1 MDTKTKGGPVTE
13 KGKQVSS
20 RNATRHGLTAK
31 KWINPEEK
39 QSYRDF
45 HNALIDDYQPRTVM
59 EGTLIEKL
67 ADIKVRLERFHC
79 AEDHLFWL
87 AREKA
92 ISPDLVV
99 KSFGVDDQAVID
111 DISDHAFGIEKT
123 NRPIAEQLF
132 NELIRHDEDDIS
144 GWGYIRDNMPL
155 LREYVLNQCKK
166 EKIDI
171 EQLINRYKPKTNQLT
186 PVRIVF
192 STNNEPE
199 PLTEEKLNQSGL
211 KVPREHFIAFIK
223 ALYKQTKRR
232 SITNYV
238 IEGFSQREQQLKH
251 AALPDSSEMDR
262 LMRYR
267 TSLERQFS
275 KTLGELLHLIKLRAD

>member
-1 MDTKTKGGPVTE
+1 MDTKTKGGPVTK

-20 RNATRHGLTAK
+20 RNAISHGLTAK
-31 KWINPEEK
+31 KWINPEERE
-39 QSYRDF
+39 SYQDF
-45 HNALIDDYQPRTVM
+45 HSALIDDYQPQTVM
-59 EGTLIEKL
+59 ESILIGKL

-92 ISPDLVV
+92 ISPNLVV

-111 DISDHAFGIEKT
+111 NISDHAFGIEKT
-123 NRPIAEQLF
+123 NQPIAEQLF
-132 NELIRHDEDDIS
+132 NELIRHDDDIS

-155 LREYVLNQCKK
+155 LSAHVLNECKK

-171 EQLINRYKPKTNQLT
+171 EQLISRYKPKTNQLT
-186 PVRIVF
+186 PVTIGI

-199 PLTEEKLNQSGL
+199 PLTEEELNQSGL
-211 KVPREHFIAFIK
+211 KVPRELFIAFIK

-238 IEGFSQREQQLKH
+238 IESFPQREHQLKH

-275 KTLGELLHLIKLRAD
+275 KTLGELLHLIKLRAG

>member
-1 MDTKTKGGPVTE
+1 MDTKTKGGPVTK

-20 RNATRHGLTAK
+20 RNALSHGLTAK

-39 QSYRDF
+39 QSYQDF
-45 HNALIDDYQPRTVM
+45 HSALIDDYQPQTVM
-59 EGTLIEKL
+59 ESTLVEKI
-67 ADIKVRLERFHC
+67 ADLKVRLERFHC

-99 KSFGVDDQAVID
+99 KSFGVDDQVVID

-155 LREYVLNQCKK
+155 LREHVLNQCKK

-171 EQLINRYKPKTNQLT
+171 EQLISRYKPKTNQLT
-186 PVRIVF
+186 PVTIII
-192 STNNEPE
+192 STNNEPK
-199 PLTEEKLNQSGL
+199 PLTEEQLNQSGL

-238 IEGFSQREQQLKH
+238 IESFSQREQQLKH

>member
-1 MDTKTKGGPVTE
+1 MDTKTKGGPVTK

-20 RNATRHGLTAK
+20 RNAISHGLTAK
-31 KWINPEEK
+31 KWINPQERE
-39 QSYRDF
+39 SYQDF
-45 HNALIDDYQPRTVM
+45 HSALIDDYQPQTVM
-59 EGTLIEKL
+59 ESTLIEKL

-111 DISDHAFGIEKT
+111 DISDHAFGVEKT

-144 GWGYIRDNMPL
+144 GWDYIRDNMPL
-155 LREYVLNQCKK
+155 LQEYVLNQCKK

-223 ALYKQTKRR
+223 TLYKQTKRR

-238 IEGFSQREQQLKH
+238 IEGFLQREQQLKH

>member
-1 MDTKTKGGPVTE
+1 MDTKTKGGPVTK

-20 RNATRHGLTAK
+20 RNALSHGLTAK

-39 QSYRDF
+39 QSYQDF
-45 HNALIDDYQPRTVM
+45 HSALIDDYQPQTVM
-59 EGTLIEKL
+59 ESTLIEKI
-67 ADIKVRLERFHC
+67 ADLKVRLERFHC

-99 KSFGVDDQAVID
+99 KSFGVDDQVVID

-155 LREYVLNQCKK
+155 LREHVLNQCKK

-171 EQLINRYKPKTNQLT
+171 EQLISRYKPKTNQLT
-186 PVRIVF
+186 PVTIII
-192 STNNEPE
+192 STNNEPK
-199 PLTEEKLNQSGL
+199 PLTEEQLNQSGL

-238 IEGFSQREQQLKH
+238 IESFSQREQQLKH

>member
-1 MDTKTKGGPVTE
+1 MDTKTKGGPVTK

-20 RNATRHGLTAK
+20 RNAISHGLTAK
-31 KWINPEEK
+31 KWINSEEK
-39 QSYRDF
+39 QSYQDF
-45 HNALIDDYQPRTVM
+45 HSALIDDYQPQTVM
-59 EGTLIEKL
+59 ESTLIEKL

-199 PLTEEKLNQSGL
+199 PLTEEELNQSGL

-238 IEGFSQREQQLKH
+238 IEGFSQRKQQLKH

-275 KTLGELLHLIKLRAD
+275 KTFGELLHLMKLRAD

>member
-1 MDTKTKGGPVTE
+1 MDTKTKGGPVTK
-13 KGKQVSS
+13 KGKKVSS
-20 RNATRHGLTAK
+20 RNAISHGLTAK
-31 KWINPEEK
+31 KWINLEET
-39 QSYRDF
+39 QSYQDF
-45 HNALIDDYQPRTVM
+45 HCALIDDYQPRTVM
-59 EGTLIEKL
+59 ESTLIEKL

-155 LREYVLNQCKK
+155 LRKHVLNECKK

-171 EQLINRYKPKTNQLT
+171 ERLISRYKQKTNQLT
-186 PVRIVF
+186 PVTIVI
-192 STNNEPE
+192 STNHEPE

-223 ALYKQTKRR
+223 TLYKQTKRR

-238 IEGFSQREQQLKH
+238 IEGFLQREQQLKH

>member
-1 MDTKTKGGPVTE
+1 MDTKTKGGPVTK
-13 KGKQVSS
+13 KGKQFSS
-20 RNATRHGLTAK
+20 RNAISHGLTAK
-31 KWINPEEK
+31 KWINPEERE
-39 QSYRDF
+39 SYQDF
-45 HNALIDDYQPRTVM
+45 HSALIDDYQPQTVM
-59 EGTLIEKL
+59 ESTLIEKL

-92 ISPDLVV
+92 ISPNLVV

-111 DISDHAFGIEKT
+111 NISDHAFGIEKT

-155 LREYVLNQCKK
+155 LRQHVLNQCKK

-199 PLTEEKLNQSGL
+199 PLTEEELNQSGL

>member
-1 MDTKTKGGPVTE
+1 MDTKTKGGPVTK

-20 RNATRHGLTAK
+20 RNALSHGLTAK

-39 QSYRDF
+39 QSYQDF
-45 HNALIDDYQPRTVM
+45 HSALIDDYQPQTVM
-59 EGTLIEKL
+59 ESTLIEKL

-144 GWGYIRDNMPL
+144 GWGYIRENMPL
-155 LREYVLNQCKK
+155 LSAHVLNECKK

-171 EQLINRYKPKTNQLT
+171 EQLISRYKPKTNQLT

-199 PLTEEKLNQSGL
+199 PFTEEELNQSGL

-267 TSLERQFS
+267 TSLDRQFS
-275 KTLGELLHLIKLRAD
+275 KTLGELLHLIKLRAG

>member
-1 MDTKTKGGPVTE
+1 MDTKTKGGPVTK

-20 RNATRHGLTAK
+20 RNALSHGLTAK

-39 QSYRDF
+39 QSYQDF
-45 HNALIDDYQPRTVM
+45 HSALIDDYQPQTVM
-59 EGTLIEKL
+59 ESTLVEKI
-67 ADIKVRLERFHC
+67 ADLKVRLERFHC

-99 KSFGVDDQAVID
+99 KSFGVDDQVVID

-155 LREYVLNQCKK
+155 LREHVLNQCKK

-171 EQLINRYKPKTNQLT
+171 EQLISRYKPKTNQLT
-186 PVRIVF
+186 PVTIII
-192 STNNEPE
+192 STNNEPKTLQEGLKTESNQQPLSGHSFRVGAALDLLEQGE
-199 PLTEEKLNQSGL
+199 PLEKIMLRGGW
-211 KVPREHFIAFIK
+211 
-223 ALYKQTKRR
+223 QT
-232 SITNYV
+232 
-238 IEGFSQREQQLKH
+238 
-251 AALPDSSEMDR
+251 DSTA
-262 LMRYR
+262 MRY
-267 TSLERQFS
+267 
-275 KTLGELLHLIKLRAD
+275 LRNWVF

>member
-1 MDTKTKGGPVTE
+1 MDTKTKGGPVTK

-20 RNATRHGLTAK
+20 RNAISHGLTAK

-39 QSYRDF
+39 QSYQDF
-45 HNALIDDYQPRTVM
+45 HSALIDDYQPQTVM
-59 EGTLIEKL
+59 ESTLIEKL
-67 ADIKVRLERFHC
+67 ADIKVRLERFHY

-123 NRPIAEQLF
+123 NQPIAKQLF

-155 LREYVLNQCKK
+155 LRQHVLNECKK

-171 EQLINRYKPKTNQLT
+171 ERLISRYKPKTNQLT
-186 PVRIVF
+186 PVTIGI
-192 STNNEPE
+192 STNHEPE
-199 PLTEEKLNQSGL
+199 PLTEEELNQSGL
-211 KVPREHFIAFIK
+211 MVPREHFIAFIK
-223 ALYKQTKRR
+223 ALFKQTKRR

-238 IEGFSQREQQLKH
+238 IEGFSQREQQLKQ

-275 KTLGELLHLIKLRAD
+275 KTLGELLHLIKLRPD

>member
-1 MDTKTKGGPVTE
+1 
-13 KGKQVSS
+13 
-20 RNATRHGLTAK
+20 
-31 KWINPEEK
+31 
-39 QSYRDF
+39 
-45 HNALIDDYQPRTVM
+45 M
-59 EGTLIEKL
+59 ESTLIEKL

-199 PLTEEKLNQSGL
+199 PLTEEELNQSGL

-262 LMRYR
+262 LMPYR

-275 KTLGELLHLIKLRAD
+275 KTLGELLHLIKLRAE

>member
-1 MDTKTKGGPVTE
+1 MDTKTKGGPVTK

-20 RNATRHGLTAK
+20 RNAISHGLTAK
-31 KWINPEEK
+31 KWINPEERE
-39 QSYRDF
+39 SYQDF
-45 HNALIDDYQPRTVM
+45 NSALIDDYQPQTVM
-59 EGTLIEKL
+59 ESTLIEKL

-92 ISPDLVV
+92 ISPNLVV

-111 DISDHAFGIEKT
+111 NISDHAFGIEKT
-123 NRPIAEQLF
+123 NQPIAEQLF
-132 NELIRHDEDDIS
+132 NELIRHDDDIS

-155 LREYVLNQCKK
+155 LSAHVLNECKK

-171 EQLINRYKPKTNQLT
+171 EQLISRYKPKTNQLT
-186 PVRIVF
+186 PVTIGI

-199 PLTEEKLNQSGL
+199 PLTEEELNQSGL
-211 KVPREHFIAFIK
+211 KVPRELFIAFIK

-238 IEGFSQREQQLKH
+238 IESFPQREHQLKH

-275 KTLGELLHLIKLRAD
+275 KTLGELLHLIKLRAG

>member
-1 MDTKTKGGPVTE
+1 MDTKTKGGPVTK
-13 KGKQVSS
+13 KGNQVSS
-20 RNATRHGLTAK
+20 RNAISHGLTAK

-39 QSYRDF
+39 QSYQDF
-45 HNALIDDYQPRTVM
+45 HSALIDDYQPRTVM
-59 EGTLIEKL
+59 ESTLIEKL

-87 AREKA
+87 ARERA

-155 LREYVLNQCKK
+155 LREHVMNECKK

-171 EQLINRYKPKTNQLT
+171 EQLISRYNPKTNQLT
-186 PVRIVF
+186 PVTIVI
-192 STNNEPE
+192 STNYEPE
-199 PLTEEKLNQSGL
+199 PLTEEQVNQSGL

-238 IEGFSQREQQLKH
+238 IESFPQREQQLTH
-251 AALPDSSEMDR
+251 AALPDASEMDR

>member
-1 MDTKTKGGPVTE
+1 MDTNTKGGPVTK

-20 RNATRHGLTAK
+20 RNAISHGLTAK

-39 QSYRDF
+39 QSYQDF
-45 HNALIDDYQPRTVM
+45 HSALIDDYQPQTVM
-59 EGTLIEKL
+59 ESTLIEKL

-123 NRPIAEQLF
+123 NLPIAEQLF

-155 LREYVLNQCKK
+155 LSAHVLNECKK

-171 EQLINRYKPKTNQLT
+171 EQLISRYKPKTNQLT
-186 PVRIVF
+186 PVTIGI

-199 PLTEEKLNQSGL
+199 PLTEKQLNQSGL
-211 KVPREHFIAFIK
+211 KVPREYFIAFIK
-223 ALYKQTKRR
+223 ALYNQAKRR

-238 IEGFSQREQQLKH
+238 IESFPQREQQLEH

>member
-1 MDTKTKGGPVTE
+1 MDTKTKGGPVTK

-20 RNATRHGLTAK
+20 RNAISHGLTAK

-39 QSYRDF
+39 QSYQDF

-59 EGTLIEKL
+59 ESTLIEKL

-111 DISDHAFGIEKT
+111 DISDHAFGVEKT

-155 LREYVLNQCKK
+155 LREHVMTECKK

-171 EQLINRYKPKTNQLT
+171 EQLISRYKPKTNQLT
-186 PVRIVF
+186 PVTIVI

-211 KVPREHFIAFIK
+211 QVPREHFIALIK

>member
-1 MDTKTKGGPVTE
+1 MDTKTKGGPVTK

-20 RNATRHGLTAK
+20 RNAIRHGLTAK
-31 KWINPEEK
+31 KWVNPEEK
-39 QSYRDF
+39 QSYQDF
-45 HNALIDDYQPRTVM
+45 HNALIDDYQPQTVM
-59 EGTLIEKL
+59 ENTLIEKL

-99 KSFGVDDQAVID
+99 KSFGVNDQAVID

-155 LREYVLNQCKK
+155 LREHVLNQCKK
-166 EKIDI
+166 KKIDI
-171 EQLINRYKPKTNQLT
+171 EQLITRYKPKTNQLT

-199 PLTEEKLNQSGL
+199 PLTEEELNQSGL

-275 KTLGELLHLIKLRAD
+275 KTLGELLHLMKLRAD

>member
-1 MDTKTKGGPVTE
+1 MDTKTKGGPVTK

-20 RNATRHGLTAK
+20 RNALSHGLTAK

-39 QSYRDF
+39 QSYQDF
-45 HNALIDDYQPRTVM
+45 HRALIDDYQPRTVM
-59 EGTLIEKL
+59 ESTLIEKL

-155 LREYVLNQCKK
+155 LSAHVLNECKK

-171 EQLINRYKPKTNQLT
+171 EQLISRYKPKTNQLT
-186 PVRIVF
+186 PVKIGI

-211 KVPREHFIAFIK
+211 KVPREHFITFIK
-223 ALYKQTKRR
+223 ALSKQTKQR

>member
-1 MDTKTKGGPVTE
+1 MDTKTKGGPVTK
-13 KGKQVSS
+13 KGNQVSS
-20 RNATRHGLTAK
+20 RNAISHGLTAK

-39 QSYRDF
+39 QSYQDF
-45 HNALIDDYQPRTVM
+45 HSALIDDYQPRTVM
-59 EGTLIEKL
+59 ESTLIEKL

-87 AREKA
+87 ARERA

-155 LREYVLNQCKK
+155 LREHVMNECKK

-171 EQLINRYKPKTNQLT
+171 EQLISRYNPKTNQLT
-186 PVRIVF
+186 PVTIVI
-192 STNNEPE
+192 STNYEPE
-199 PLTEEKLNQSGL
+199 PLTEEQVNQSGL

-238 IEGFSQREQQLKH
+238 IEGFLQREQQLKH
-251 AALPDSSEMDR
+251 AALPDASEMDR

>member
-1 MDTKTKGGPVTE
+1 MDTKTKGGPVTK

-20 RNATRHGLTAK
+20 RNALSHGLTAK

-39 QSYRDF
+39 QSYQDF
-45 HNALIDDYQPRTVM
+45 HSALIDDYQPQTVM
-59 EGTLIEKL
+59 ESTLIEKL

-111 DISDHAFGIEKT
+111 DISDHAFGVEKT

-155 LREYVLNQCKK
+155 LRKHVMTECKK
-166 EKIDI
+166 EKINI
-171 EQLINRYKPKTNQLT
+171 EQLISRYKPKTNQLT
-186 PVRIVF
+186 PVTIGI

-199 PLTEEKLNQSGL
+199 PLTEEELNQSGL
-211 KVPREHFIAFIK
+211 KVPRELFIAFIK
-223 ALYKQTKRR
+223 ALYKHTKRR

-238 IEGFSQREQQLKH
+238 IESFPQREQQLKH
-251 AALPDSSEMDR
+251 AALPDLSEMDR

-275 KTLGELLHLIKLRAD
+275 KTLGELLHLIKLRAG

>member
-1 MDTKTKGGPVTE
+1 MDTKTNGGPVTK

-20 RNATRHGLTAK
+20 RNAISHGLTAK
-31 KWINPEEK
+31 KWINPEEE
-39 QSYRDF
+39 QSYQDF
-45 HNALIDDYQPRTVM
+45 HSAMIDDYQPQTVM
-59 EGTLIEKL
+59 ESTLIEKL

-155 LREYVLNQCKK
+155 LSAYVLNECKK
-166 EKIDI
+166 ENIDI
-171 EQLINRYKPKTNQLT
+171 EQLISRYKPKTNQLT
-186 PVRIVF
+186 PVIIGIR
-192 STNNEPE
+192 TNNEPE

-211 KVPREHFIAFIK
+211 KVPREHFIAFIQ

-238 IEGFSQREQQLKH
+238 IEGFSQREQQLKC

-275 KTLGELLHLIKLRAD
+275 KTLGELLHLIKLKAD

>member
-1 MDTKTKGGPVTE
+1 MDTKTMGGPVTK

-20 RNATRHGLTAK
+20 RNAISHGLTAK
-31 KWINPEEK
+31 KWINPEERENY
-39 QSYRDF
+39 QDF
-45 HNALIDDYQPRTVM
+45 HSALIDDYQPQTVM
-59 EGTLIEKL
+59 ESTLIEKL

-111 DISDHAFGIEKT
+111 DISDHAFGVEKT

-155 LREYVLNQCKK
+155 LRKHVMTECKK

-171 EQLINRYKPKTNQLT
+171 EQLISRYKPKTNQLT
-186 PVRIVF
+186 PVTIVI

-223 ALYKQTKRR
+223 TLYKQTKRR

-238 IEGFSQREQQLKH
+238 IEGFLQREQQLKH

>member
-1 MDTKTKGGPVTE
+1 MDTKTKGGPVTK
-13 KGKQVSS
+13 KGNQVSS
-20 RNATRHGLTAK
+20 RNAISHGLTAK

-39 QSYRDF
+39 QSYQDF
-45 HNALIDDYQPRTVM
+45 HSALIDDYKPQTVI
-59 EGTLIEKL
+59 ESALIEKL
-67 ADIKVRLERFHC
+67 ADIKVRLERFHY

-155 LREYVLNQCKK
+155 LSAYVLNECKK
-166 EKIDI
+166 ENIDI
-171 EQLINRYKPKTNQLT
+171 EQLISRYKPKTNQLT
-186 PVRIVF
+186 PVIIGI

-199 PLTEEKLNQSGL
+199 PLTEEQLNQSGL
-211 KVPREHFIAFIK
+211 KVPREHFIAFIQ

-232 SITNYV
+232 SITNYL
-238 IEGFSQREQQLKH
+238 IESFSQREQQLKC

>member
-1 MDTKTKGGPVTE
+1 MGTKTKGGPVT
-13 KGKQVSS
+13 KRGKQVSS
-20 RNATRHGLTAK
+20 RNALSHGLTAK
-31 KWINPEEK
+31 KWINPEERE
-39 QSYRDF
+39 SYQDF
-45 HNALIDDYQPRTVM
+45 HSALIDDYKPQTVM
-59 EGTLIEKL
+59 ESTLIEKL

-171 EQLINRYKPKTNQLT
+171 EQLISRYKPKTNQLT

-199 PLTEEKLNQSGL
+199 PLTEEELNQSGL
-211 KVPREHFIAFIK
+211 KVPRENFIAFIK

-238 IEGFSQREQQLKH
+238 IESFPQREQQLKY

>member
-1 MDTKTKGGPVTE
+1 MDTKTKGGPVTK

-20 RNATRHGLTAK
+20 RNAISHGLTAK

-39 QSYRDF
+39 QSYQDF
-45 HNALIDDYQPRTVM
+45 HSALIDDYQPRTVM
-59 EGTLIEKL
+59 ESTLIEKL

-192 STNNEPE
+192 STNNDPE
-199 PLTEEKLNQSGL
+199 PLTEEELNQSGL

-267 TSLERQFS
+267 TSLDRQFS
-275 KTLGELLHLIKLRAD
+275 KTLGELLHLIQLRAD

>member
-1 MDTKTKGGPVTE
+1 MDTKTKGGPVTK

-20 RNATRHGLTAK
+20 RNAISHGLTAK

-39 QSYRDF
+39 QSYQDF
-45 HNALIDDYQPRTVM
+45 HSALIDDYKPQTVI
-59 EGTLIEKL
+59 ESVLIEKL
-67 ADIKVRLERFHC
+67 ADIKVRLERFHY

-199 PLTEEKLNQSGL
+199 PLTEEELNQSGL

-238 IEGFSQREQQLKH
+238 IASFSQREQQLKH

>member
-39 QSYRDF
+39 QSYQDF
-45 HNALIDDYQPRTVM
+45 HNALIDDYQPQTVM
-59 EGTLIEKL
+59 ESTLVEKI
-67 ADIKVRLERFHC
+67 ADLKVRLERFHC

-99 KSFGVDDQAVID
+99 KSFGVDDQVVID

-155 LREYVLNQCKK
+155 LREHVLNQCKK

-171 EQLINRYKPKTNQLT
+171 EQLISRYKPKTNQLT
-186 PVRIVF
+186 PVTIII
-192 STNNEPE
+192 STNNEPK
-199 PLTEEKLNQSGL
+199 PLTEEQLNQSGL

-238 IEGFSQREQQLKH
+238 IESFSQREQQLKH

>member
-1 MDTKTKGGPVTE
+1 MDTKTKGGPVTK

-20 RNATRHGLTAK
+20 RNAVSHGLTAK
-31 KWINPEEK
+31 KWINPEEE
-39 QSYRDF
+39 QSYLDF
-45 HNALIDDYQPRTVM
+45 NNALIDDYQPQTVM
-59 EGTLIEKL
+59 ENTLIEKL
-67 ADIKVRLERFHC
+67 ADLKVRLERFHC

-99 KSFGVDDQAVID
+99 KSFGVDDQTVID

-155 LREYVLNQCKK
+155 LRENVLNQCKK

-171 EQLINRYKPKTNQLT
+171 EQLINRYKPKTNQVA

-199 PLTEEKLNQSGL
+199 PLTEEELNQSG
-211 KVPREHFIAFIK
+211 
-223 ALYKQTKRR
+223 
-232 SITNYV
+232 
-238 IEGFSQREQQLKH
+238 IEG
-251 AALPDSSEMDR
+251 
-262 LMRYR
+262 
-267 TSLERQFS
+267 TSG
-275 KTLGELLHLIKLRAD
+275 TLYCLHQSPL

>member
-1 MDTKTKGGPVTE
+1 MDTKTNGGPVTK

-20 RNATRHGLTAK
+20 RNAISHGLTAK
-31 KWINPEEK
+31 KWINPEEE
-39 QSYRDF
+39 QSYQDF
-45 HNALIDDYQPRTVM
+45 HSALIDDYQPQTVM
-59 EGTLIEKL
+59 ESTLIEKL

-155 LREYVLNQCKK
+155 LSAYVLNECKK
-166 EKIDI
+166 ENIDI
-171 EQLINRYKPKTNQLT
+171 EQLISRYKPKTNQLT
-186 PVRIVF
+186 PVIIGI

-211 KVPREHFIAFIK
+211 KVPREHFIAFIQ

-238 IEGFSQREQQLKH
+238 IEGFSQREQQLKC

-275 KTLGELLHLIKLRAD
+275 KTLGELLHLIKLKAD

>member
-1 MDTKTKGGPVTE
+1 MDTKTKGGPVTK

-20 RNATRHGLTAK
+20 RNAISHGLTAK

-39 QSYRDF
+39 QSYQDF
-45 HNALIDDYQPRTVM
+45 HCALIDDYQPQTVM
-59 EGTLIEKL
+59 ESTLIEKL

-155 LREYVLNQCKK
+155 LRKHVLNECKK

-171 EQLINRYKPKTNQLT
+171 ERLISRYKQKTNQLT
-186 PVRIVF
+186 PVTIVI
-192 STNNEPE
+192 STNSEPE

-223 ALYKQTKRR
+223 TLYKQTKRR

-238 IEGFSQREQQLKH
+238 IEGFLQREQQLKH

>member
-1 MDTKTKGGPVTE
+1 MDTKTKGGPVTK

-20 RNATRHGLTAK
+20 RNAISHGLTAK

-39 QSYRDF
+39 QSYQDF
-45 HNALIDDYQPRTVM
+45 HCALIDDYQPQTVM
-59 EGTLIEKL
+59 ESTLIEKL

-155 LREYVLNQCKK
+155 LRKHVLNECKK

-171 EQLINRYKPKTNQLT
+171 ERLISRYKQKTNQLT
-186 PVRIVF
+186 PVTIVI
-192 STNNEPE
+192 STNHEPE

-223 ALYKQTKRR
+223 TLYKQTKRR

-238 IEGFSQREQQLKH
+238 IEGFLQREQQLKH

>member
-1 MDTKTKGGPVTE
+1 MDTKTKGGPVTK

-20 RNATRHGLTAK
+20 RNAISHGLTAK
-31 KWINPEEK
+31 KWINPEERE
-39 QSYRDF
+39 SYQDF
-45 HNALIDDYQPRTVM
+45 HSALIDDYQPQTVM
-59 EGTLIEKL
+59 ESTLIEKL

-87 AREKA
+87 ARERA

-155 LREYVLNQCKK
+155 LREHVMNECKK

-171 EQLINRYKPKTNQLT
+171 EQLISRYNPKTNQLT
-186 PVRIVF
+186 PVTIVI
-192 STNNEPE
+192 STNYEPE
-199 PLTEEKLNQSGL
+199 PLTEEQVNQSGL

-238 IEGFSQREQQLKH
+238 IESFPQREQQLTH
-251 AALPDSSEMDR
+251 AALPDASEMDR

>member
-1 MDTKTKGGPVTE
+1 
-13 KGKQVSS
+13 
-20 RNATRHGLTAK
+20 
-31 KWINPEEK
+31 
-39 QSYRDF
+39 
-45 HNALIDDYQPRTVM
+45 
-59 EGTLIEKL
+59 
-67 ADIKVRLERFHC
+67 
-79 AEDHLFWL
+79 LFWL

-111 DISDHAFGIEKT
+111 DISDHAFGVEKT
-123 NRPIAEQLF
+123 NRAIAEQLF

-155 LREYVLNQCKK
+155 LRQHVLNQCKK

-171 EQLINRYKPKTNQLT
+171 ERLISRYKPKTNQLT
-186 PVRIVF
+186 PVTIGI
-192 STNNEPE
+192 STNHEPE

-211 KVPREHFIAFIK
+211 MVPREHFIAFIK
-223 ALYKQTKRR
+223 ALFKQTKRR

-238 IEGFSQREQQLKH
+238 IESFPQREQQLKY

-275 KTLGELLHLIKLRAD
+275 KTLGELLHLIKLKAD

>member
-1 MDTKTKGGPVTE
+1 MDTKTKGGPVTK

-20 RNATRHGLTAK
+20 RNAISHGLTAK
-31 KWINPEEK
+31 KWINPEERE
-39 QSYRDF
+39 SYQDF
-45 HNALIDDYQPRTVM
+45 NSALIDDYQPQTVM
-59 EGTLIEKL
+59 ESTLIEKL

-92 ISPDLVV
+92 ISPNLVV

-111 DISDHAFGIEKT
+111 NISDHAFGIEKT
-123 NRPIAEQLF
+123 NQPIAEQLF
-132 NELIRHDEDDIS
+132 NELIRHDDDIS

-155 LREYVLNQCKK
+155 LSAHVLNECKK

-171 EQLINRYKPKTNQLT
+171 EQLISRYKPKTNQLT
-186 PVRIVF
+186 QVTIGI
-192 STNNEPE
+192 STNHEPG
-199 PLTEEKLNQSGL
+199 PLTEEQLNQSGL

-223 ALYKQTKRR
+223 TLYKQTKRR

-238 IEGFSQREQQLKH
+238 IESFPQREQQLKH